1 MRGDVLTWQIILLIT
16 FLSLSLANNPFFA
29 DDSTQAP
36 FEVAAAG
43 PILGIVDPDP
53 DPNGANFGLLPD
65 VTFATDSAALDS
77 LPAPSDQVI
86 VAGGAQQQN
95 LPQKKKND
103 NLPPTWI
110 RKEPGGPGK
119 GAPKPSNPKIPEGV
133 WGRYPGYPSEN
144 TNLDDLYELDPNSRE
159 RLRFKKQPKGH
170 CDEGFHLFCCRPL
183 LILCYTCELYRSL
196 HSPLTRVILSS
207 ECHSPNW

>member
-16 FLSLSLANNPFFA
+16 FLSLSLANSHSFA
-29 DDSTQAP
+29 DDYAQAP

-53 DPNGANFGLLPD
+53 NGANFGLLPD
-65 VTFATDSAALDS
+65 VTFETDSAALDS

-103 NLPPTWI
+103 NLPTTWI
-110 RKEPGGPGK
+110 RKEPGGPAK

-159 RLRFKKQPKGH
+159 RLRFKKQPNGH

-196 HSPLTRVILSS
+196 HSPLTRVTLSS
-207 ECHSPNW
+207 ECHSPTW

>member
-16 FLSLSLANNPFFA
+16 FLSLSIANNPFFA
-29 DDSTQAP
+29 DDYAQAP

-43 PILGIVDPDP
+43 PILDIVDPDP
-53 DPNGANFGLLPD
+53 NGPNFGLLPD

-86 VAGGAQQQN
+86 VAGGAQQQI

-103 NLPPTWI
+103 NLPPAWI
-110 RKEPGGPGK
+110 RKEPGSPGK

-144 TNLDDLYELDPNSRE
+144 TNLDDLYEVDPNSLE
-159 RLRFKKQPKGH
+159 RLRFKKQPTGH

-196 HSPLTRVILSS
+196 HSSLTRVTLSS
-207 ECHSPNW
+207 ECHSPNS